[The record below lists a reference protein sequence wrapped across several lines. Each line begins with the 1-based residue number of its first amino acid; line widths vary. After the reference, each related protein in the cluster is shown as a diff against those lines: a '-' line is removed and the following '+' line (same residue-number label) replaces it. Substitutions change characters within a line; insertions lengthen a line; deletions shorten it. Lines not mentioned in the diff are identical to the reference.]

1 MQKID
6 REASEALANIIRL
19 RRDIRGNNFTSE
31 KIEQEKIEQII
42 EAGLH
47 APSVGYS
54 QPWKFVIIEDEA
66 IKNRVY
72 ENFEKEYASSKKH
85 FKDRPI
91 YEQLKLEGIKESPVN
106 IALFYKKSK
115 KKILGQTSQK
125 KMGEYSVVCAIQNM
139 WLMARSLNIGIG
151 WVSILKAKKIK
162 KILDVSDEYKLVA
175 YLCVGYVK
183 EFPEKPELQTLKWN
197 KQKEYKDVVSWRK
210 SKKTKEKK

>member
-19 RRDIRGNNFTSE
+19 RRDIRGNNFTSQ
-31 KIEQEKIEQII
+31 KIEKEKIEQII

-72 ENFEKEYASSKKH
+72 ENFEKEYDSSKKH

-151 WVSILKAKKIK
+151 WVSILKAKKVK
-162 KILDVSDEYKLVA
+162 KILDVSDEYKLVG

-183 EFPEKPELQTLKWN
+183 EFPKKPELQTLKWN